1 MSKIQHDVMLR
12 VVKILNVLMIEL
24 PFAGCWFLYYSHQTY
39 ANLAWEG
46 HFAILGLFFILY
58 IALGKIYDAFWMSM
72 QRVSELVYGQILG
85 AMATDG
91 ILYIVICLMS
101 AKLCNLL
108 PGIAAI
114 AGQLVMAAI
123 WASCAHKW
131 YYKTFPPQKT
141 AVVYDVRHG
150 MEKLINEYGLSQ
162 KYDVQVTL
170 SVSECLADLSI
181 LDGMETVFVSGVH
194 SHERNI
200 ILKHCVGK
208 GINMFVIPRVGD
220 VIMSGAWPMHMFH
233 LPMLRVGRYMAS
245 PEFLFVKRAMD
256 IVISLLALI
265 ILSPLFLITAIAVK
279 SDGGPAFYKQ
289 VRLTKDGKQFE
300 ILKFRSMRVDAEKDG
315 VARLSTGDKDDRIT
329 KVGHIIRAC
338 RLDELPQLL
347 NILKGDLSVVG
358 PRPERPEIAAQYCEE
373 MPEFA
378 LRLQAK
384 AGLTGY
390 AQVYGKYN
398 TTPYDKLQ
406 MDLMYIAHP
415 SLIEDLKI
423 MLATV
428 KILFMP
434 ESTEGVAEPIDP
446 ERLASSVL
454 GLNVKMLPLCSDGS
468 ILGLTVFQKC
478 GFTVTLGDGTKLVE
492 VFMPKDV
499 VIDSALASDSCTG
512 CRNFTIAH
520 EAAHHILADL
530 FPNDYGKAVKC
541 RGHIAYR
548 ERNGQ
553 PSWEEWQA
561 NTLAAELLM
570 PTFLVNAEIE
580 RAALCL
586 PNGILYKS
594 ASDPNYER
602 ILEMAAR
609 IGVSWSAIRIR
620 LQQMQ
625 VINGKPI
632 HCHPLDVIR
641 FGE

>member
-1 MSKIQHDVMLR
+1 MKIEKIKPIPKYIQKKIKLYDDQLKTAPFGRTRFYAYFTKNDGELVKVTVAVREYKKQWYCKPVVVHGIHSDRCFGKDIKFTFIAGYSVGWHEQGISKYPDWYESKEWGWASDDSFDPYAPIVNRDYILQHFPEYKCVMLR

-24 PFAGCWFLYYSHQTY
+24 PFAACWFLYYSHQTY
-39 ANLAWEG
+39 ANLEWKG

-58 IALGKIYDAFWMSM
+58 IVLGKIYDAFWMSM

-114 AGQLVMAAI
+114 VGQLVMAAI

-131 YYKTFPPQKT
+131 YYTTFPPQKT

-150 MEKLINEYGLSQ
+150 MEKLINEYGLNQ

-245 PEFLFVKRAMD
+245 PEFLFIKRAMD
-256 IVISLLALI
+256 IVISLLALV

-279 SDGGPAFYKQ
+279 SDGGPTFYKQ

-434 ESTEGVAEPIDP
+434 ESTEGVAEGATTAMGQ
-446 ERLASSVL
+446 E
-454 GLNVKMLPLCSDGS
+454 
-468 ILGLTVFQKC
+468 
-478 GFTVTLGDGTKLVE
+478 TK
-492 VFMPKDV
+492 
-499 VIDSALASDSCTG
+499 
-512 CRNFTIAH
+512 
-520 EAAHHILADL
+520 
-530 FPNDYGKAVKC
+530 
-541 RGHIAYR
+541 
-548 ERNGQ
+548 
-553 PSWEEWQA
+553 
-561 NTLAAELLM
+561 
-570 PTFLVNAEIE
+570 
-580 RAALCL
+580 
-586 PNGILYKS
+586 
-594 ASDPNYER
+594 
-602 ILEMAAR
+602 
-609 IGVSWSAIRIR
+609 
-620 LQQMQ
+620 
-625 VINGKPI
+625 
-632 HCHPLDVIR
+632 
-641 FGE
+641 

>member
-1 MSKIQHDVMLR
+1 MSKFQHDVMLR

-24 PFAGCWFLYYSHQTY
+24 PFAACWFLYYSHQTY
-39 ANLAWEG
+39 ANLAWKG

-58 IALGKIYDAFWMSM
+58 IVLGKIYDAFWMSM

-114 AGQLVMAAI
+114 VGQLVMAAI

-256 IVISLLALI
+256 IVISLVALV
-265 ILSPLFLITAIAVK
+265 ILSPVLLITAIAVK

-434 ESTEGVAEPIDP
+434 ESTEGVAEG
-446 ERLASSVL
+446 ATTA
-454 GLNVKMLPLCSDGS
+454 M
-468 ILGLTVFQKC
+468 
-478 GFTVTLGDGTKLVE
+478 
-492 VFMPKDV
+492 
-499 VIDSALASDSCTG
+499 
-512 CRNFTIAH
+512 
-520 EAAHHILADL
+520 
-530 FPNDYGKAVKC
+530 
-541 RGHIAYR
+541 
-548 ERNGQ
+548 GQ
-553 PSWEEWQA
+553 ES
-561 NTLAAELLM
+561 
-570 PTFLVNAEIE
+570 
-580 RAALCL
+580 
-586 PNGILYKS
+586 
-594 ASDPNYER
+594 
-602 ILEMAAR
+602 
-609 IGVSWSAIRIR
+609 
-620 LQQMQ
+620 
-625 VINGKPI
+625 
-632 HCHPLDVIR
+632 
-641 FGE
+641 GE